1 VKHRTEHV
9 YDTEMAPLIAQL
21 IKIADREGI
30 PLLVSAGML
39 DPQGGRMTAD
49 TLLLGRVREDVA
61 QSDIAGTANRYR
73 LCIELIRGH
82 EGLDRAAGL
91 VISRFHPDPPP
102 AARQGSQ

>member
-61 QSDIAGTANRYR
+61 QSDIAGTAN
-73 LCIELIRGH
+73 IELIRGH